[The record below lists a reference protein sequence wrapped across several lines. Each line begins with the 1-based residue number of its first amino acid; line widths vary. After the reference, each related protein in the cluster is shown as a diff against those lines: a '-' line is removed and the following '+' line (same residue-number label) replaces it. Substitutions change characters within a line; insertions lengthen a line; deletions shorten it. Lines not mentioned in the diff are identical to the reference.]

1 MPDVIDTNAE
11 EARVG
16 IQELIPVYDKQER
29 NYWQMI
35 GFRKVTTTQEFHRV
49 YQEGGFGPATTFS
62 EGSAIPLQTR
72 TNPYTLDV
80 YWASRGLGYSCSYNK
95 IATDQYGIMDRIAPK
110 MAYSMKATFELVAA
124 AVFDNATN
132 TAAEYL
138 GPDGKPLA
146 SASHPYLGGTMQNTQ
161 SLALSDSNAE
171 LALQDLYQQKDYRG
185 LAMAYDGPL
194 TLVCGSSNLG
204 IANRMK
210 LTRKVTESA
219 ENDESYTAT
228 RINKL
233 VCNPHMTDT
242 NAWGLVA
249 TNSRKHG
256 LILLQLGGDTV
267 ETERY
272 KYNKTVAFYR
282 SAEFTFRH
290 VDHRGV
296 WWSPGAS

>member
-1 MPDVIDTNAE
+1 MADVIATNSE
-11 EARVG
+11 IARVG
-16 IQELIPVYDKQER
+16 IQELIPVFDKQEK

-49 YQEGGFGPATTFS
+49 YQEAGFGLATTFS
-62 EGSAIPLQTR
+62 EGSPIPLQSF
-72 TNPYTLDV
+72 TNPYSLDV

-95 IATDQYGIMDRIAPK
+95 IATDQYGVMDRIAPK
-110 MAYSMKATFELVAA
+110 MAYSMKATFEVVAA

-132 TAAEYL
+132 TASQYL
-138 GPDGKPLA
+138 GPDGQPLA
-146 SASHPYLGGTMQNTQ
+146 SASHPYQGGTMRNTQ
-161 SLALSDSNAE
+161 SLALSDANAE
-171 LALQDLYQQKDYRG
+171 LALQDLMEQKDYKG
-185 LAMAYDGPL
+185 IAMAYDGPL
-194 TLVCGSSNLG
+194 TLLCGTANIG

-210 LTRKVTESA
+210 MTRKVTESA
-219 ENDESYTAT
+219 ENDESYAAS

-233 VCNPHMTDT
+233 VVNPHLQDT
-242 NAWGLVA
+242 NGWGFIA
-249 TNSRKHG
+249 NNNRKHG
-256 LILLQLGGDTV
+256 LLLLQLGGDTV

-272 KYNKTVAFYR
+272 KATKTVAFYR